1 VRLTA
6 TALAL
11 NAANPATPTLQALP
25 PTPTAPPVS
34 VSDTPLPAI
43 TPTATAG
50 LREAIQI
57 LSPATGSSVT
67 SPVIISGLADGT
79 FEQALVVRITDENGA
94 VLTTVPTLIG
104 AELGQRGP
112 FEAEVQFNVAHDQPG
127 RLSVFAAS
135 ARDGGLTHLASVE
148 VTLLASGAAN
158 TLAAEPRGEVHVIES
173 PAFLSPIQGRTVH
186 ITGFSE
192 YVFENNLL
200 LALCGEGGSGE
211 PDLVCGTKDNILAA
225 GFTTVRSP
233 DLGQPGPFEADLT
246 FTLTRAMAGRIAVYS
261 DSPRDGGILHLTSQE
276 VRLEP

>member
-1 VRLTA
+1 
-6 TALAL
+6 
-11 NAANPATPTLQALP
+11 
-25 PTPTAPPVS
+25 VS
-34 VSDTPLPAI
+34 VSDTPLPAL
-43 TPTATAG
+43 TPTAAAS
-50 LREAIQI
+50 LQEVIQI

-79 FEQALVVRITDENGA
+79 FEQALVVQITDENGA
-94 VLTTVPTLIG
+94 VLTIAPTLIA

-112 FEAEVQFNVAHDQPG
+112 FEAEAPFGVSHDQPG
-127 RLSVFAAS
+127 RLSVFSTS

-148 VTLLASGAAN
+148 VTLLAAGTAQLV
-158 TLAAEPRGEVHVIES
+158 TAEPRGEVHVIES
-173 PAFLSPIQGRTVH
+173 PAILSTIQGGVVH
-186 ITGFSE
+186 LSGFSE

-211 PDLVCGTKDNILAA
+211 PDLVCGTKDNILAT

-233 DLGQPGPFEADLT
+233 DIGQPGPFEADLT
-246 FTLTRAMAGRIAVYS
+246 FTLPRAMAGRIAVYS